1 MTQIWVVGPLKKETL
16 LSVFEWLFF
25 FLLAYLMGWLTRK
38 WVEKW
43 FFSMFKLCFQY
54 IQNMFTVCSKYVF
67 LCSIDVYDMF
77 NRCSA
82 YVQIM
87 FKIENRDITQKRRS
101 DRIGTAYVSRS
112 DIRSLLCSFWLVFQ
126 FALNE
131 SAIMVLLI

>member
-1 MTQIWVVGPLKKETL
+1 
-16 LSVFEWLFF
+16 
-25 FLLAYLMGWLTRK
+25 
-38 WVEKW
+38 
-43 FFSMFKLCFQY
+43 
-54 IQNMFTVCSKYVF
+54 
-67 LCSIDVYDMF
+67 MF

-101 DRIGTAYVSRS
+101 DRIGSAYVSRS

-126 FALNE
+126 FSLNE